1 MARNKNNVAP
11 NKVAAGPFPG
21 KRRGA
26 GRATAVFLAIFAAVM
41 LPAQPVFA
49 IADPDSLVINTA
61 WAYDGVLETSDLLLI
76 VDYNVDYSSLPTET
90 IAEAFFARFLVE
102 GSQVNSVEPVPFND
116 RGWGRGIF
124 SFYWPAADRTSDSIE
139 YENTNSESYEIVVQ
153 GKPSLFSDPPKIVAT
168 GIAWRDN
175 TNTEASLRADIEA
188 LAEALEND
196 AAWVT
201 NSVDLLTRLAGEVA
215 LATSGEDYFGRA
227 IPNLAGMIPD
237 MFSTSRQSVEFLE
250 RDHGSST
257 QDGLDGFW
265 AGSPVDT
272 FYDSAAADLRI
283 DKSVLTSLTAF
294 AAMAAIAFAVGA
306 KSNNQ
311 QWGLITM
318 PFTLGIFMAWTWI
331 PMVVGGLAVFVSV
344 LLLAYSYI
352 LRGRT
357 LG

>member
-11 NKVAAGPFPG
+11 NKVAGGPFPR

-26 GRATAVFLAIFAAVM
+26 GRAAAVFLAAVAAAL
-41 LPAQPVFA
+41 LPAASVFA
-49 IADPDSLVINTA
+49 IADPDAIIVNTA
-61 WAYDGVLETSDLLLI
+61 WAYDGVLETGDLLLV
-76 VDYNVDYSSLPTET
+76 VDYNVDYASLPTEI
-90 IAEAFFARFLVE
+90 IAEAFFARFLVG
-102 GSQVNSVEPVPFND
+102 GSQVNSVETVPFND
-116 RGWGRGIF
+116 RGWGSGIF
-124 SFYWPAADRTSDSIE
+124 SFYWSAAEKAADSIE
-139 YENTNSESYEIVVQ
+139 FENTNSESYQIVVQ
-153 GKPSLFSDPPKIVAT
+153 GKPSIFADPPKIVAT
-168 GIAWRDN
+168 GIDWRDN
-175 TNTEASLRADIEA
+175 TNTEASLRADVET

-196 AAWVT
+196 SAWVA
-201 NSVDLLTRLAGEVA
+201 NNVDLLTRLAGEVA

-227 IPNLAGMIPD
+227 IPNLSGMIPD
-237 MFSTSRQSVEFLE
+237 MFSTSRQPVQFLE

-272 FYDSAAADLRI
+272 FFDSAAADLRI
-283 DKSVLTSLTAF
+283 GKSVLTSLTAF
-294 AAMAAIAFAVGA
+294 VAMAVIAFIVGA
-306 KSNNQ
+306 KTSNQ

-331 PMVVGGLAVFVSV
+331 PMAVGGLAVFVAV

-357 LG
+357 L